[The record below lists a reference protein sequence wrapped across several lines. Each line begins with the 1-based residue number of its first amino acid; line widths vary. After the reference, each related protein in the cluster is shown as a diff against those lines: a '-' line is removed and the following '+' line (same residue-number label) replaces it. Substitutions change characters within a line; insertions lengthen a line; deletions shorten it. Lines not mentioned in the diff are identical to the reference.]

1 MALQPFLTNR
11 PSVAAGPG
19 ASAQPTS
26 SGGFQ
31 RLFDET
37 ARTDSGEVAKS
48 GPDAPKIEVIEE
60 NGRISSIVVTCRC
73 CERIE
78 LACRY

>member
-11 PSVAAGPG
+11 PTVPASPG

-31 RLFDET
+31 RLFDENQR
-37 ARTDSGEVAKS
+37 ADSGGPAKS
-48 GPDAPKIEVIEE
+48 DSNAPKIDVIEE
-60 NGRISSIVVTCRC
+60 NGRIASIVVTCRC